1 MLVYSCVAFITT
13 SSPKAEAYRVIV
25 KTVWTQRFKYLA
37 YSLSDNIAATK
48 ISISSSLTARKT
60 HEAPCPPISHLP
72 THTNTHTHTDGGA
85 LLKSVW
91 LQLFSIFFIIIIF
104 HFLLCS
110 LSVKLEII
118 HENIDASK
126 CLNNIICEPSDL
138 KVKFIYLFR

>member
-1 MLVYSCVAFITT
+1 MKPHVLLFHIY
-13 SSPKAEAYRVIV
+13 PP
-25 KTVWTQRFKYLA
+25 TQ
-37 YSLSDNIAATK
+37 
-48 ISISSSLTARKT
+48 
-60 HEAPCPPISHLP
+60 
-72 THTNTHTHTDGGA
+72 THTHTRTGGIVEV
-85 LLKSVW
+85 SVAAAV
-91 LQLFSIFFIIIIF
+91 FNFFIIIIF